1 MIRDTTSAGA
11 ALVNLT
17 ASKRSIAKRLI
28 FEIVTSPKHEAL
40 FYGVKDKVVCTGS

>member
-11 ALVNLT
+11 ALVNFT

-28 FEIVTSPKHEAL
+28 FEIVTNRKHETL
-40 FYGVKDKVVCTGS
+40 FYAVKE